1 MQSINFLVFKL
12 EAKSYIR
19 FKITN
24 GLKSK
29 NYKTLIIHIDMT
41 IHIEI
46 PDNL

>member
-12 EAKSYIR
+12 EAKSYIK

-29 NYKTLIIHIDMT
+29 NYKTLLIHIGVT